1 MGNDKGGAS
10 NGDLATEFAEEVSK
24 CTQKVSV
31 VKDQVRIASAVECC
45 VAVCVSVVGYSE
57 QFAGCQRHSGL
68 LCADRS
74 CDWVYQ

>member
-31 VKDQVRIASAVECC
+31 VKDQVRI
-45 VAVCVSVVGYSE
+45 VSVSTME
-57 QFAGCQRHSGL
+57 WLRL
-68 LCADRS
+68 LECLSSALIIP
-74 CDWVYQ
+74 CNV

>member
-31 VKDQVRIASAVECC
+31 VKDQVRMVSAVECC
-45 VAVCVSVVGYSE
+45 VAVCVSVV
-57 QFAGCQRHSGL
+57 
-68 LCADRS
+68 
-74 CDWVYQ
+74 

>member
-31 VKDQVRIASAVECC
+31 VKDQVLSVSVAVCC
-45 VAVCVSVVGYSE
+45 VAVCVSVV
-57 QFAGCQRHSGL
+57 
-68 LCADRS
+68 
-74 CDWVYQ
+74 